1 MRFFIL
7 IINCVFLL
15 LVLSACNSPQLYL
28 KAHSGLNN
36 KRKKVYDEHLLVKN
50 SILINKAKL
59 NSKKN
64 NPIVCDDS
72 VLIYPQNYF
81 LESDLSSNMYYD
93 MYAML
98 RQKPNRTFLLSR
110 PNLYIYNLSDT
121 MKVKYRYDKKFNW
134 ERAEGEWIKGGI
146 KADTITKL
154 RKNSKPRKF
163 RKFLMN
169 RIGEAPV
176 IFDSTKAEQ
185 TVKSMQNYLIQ
196 KGFLDAKVGYKVNYK
211 NYKAFV
217 AYHYSTEKP
226 IIIDTVVFQSEDP
239 SIASIMNELASE
251 SDLRKGETM
260 NKTNFQLEKTRLTSE
275 IRNRGYYNFN
285 WNYINFFADTTNAT
299 KLDIVEYKGF
309 FGKQKSRK
317 MGEQGEKRV
326 QIYVNVNTP
335 SDTVKAHTQYSI
347 KNVYIVLDEP
357 KIELHKYSRKYEMD
371 SSYIALRPPRKNA
384 EISHLYKSNFQQ
396 YGKKI
401 SLNIYANENMDIFNE
416 INNESDRNVILISGA
431 KHPYWFSMK
440 KIKNGSSSLAEG
452 SMELKTVNGLQL
464 NFETDKNKAFI
475 KSSVNYKFKV
485 FNPADSLRYL
495 VELNPYKRRFIRNS
509 HETYSEIDPE
519 DISIQIVLRKSAKS
533 LETDSL
539 KKIKDLAKKKKEN
552 FIIKDNVI
560 SRFVEI
566 KSGSLYTYNAGVE
579 TVKNLSELEIFRFP
593 RVEYIPSKLG
603 TKNELD
609 AYVYMQ
615 KAKKKSLG
623 ADLDVNSMTNSSNA
637 GLALNVNFKNRNI
650 FKGAEIF
657 LFNIE
662 GGVNTNF
669 SAISANSGNVKG
681 LIGWIDLLD
690 INSSLNLV
698 YPKIIGFR
706 NWTLSVEKPKTRASL
721 AYHYLQQSIDFRV
734 SSFDA
739 LFGYD
744 WQRKNGIHK
753 FSFNPF
759 MLNFTLEP
767 LLDPGFEVRLKESNF
782 ALWASL
788 KEQYF
793 LPGINFTYTFTPN
806 LGRNHSLQIR
816 EFMETTGNSA
826 LIYNLI
832 TQKDLELFN
841 TLISQYYKNEF
852 EIRYTYKI
860 AKKHIL
866 ATRLIA
872 GAAVPVYKT
881 ARVPYSRQFFLGGP
895 SSMRGWAMRQLGPG
909 RIRSEDGAQFQLGDI
924 RLEMNLEY
932 RLMFNSWIGT
942 TLFADIGNIWYAK
955 KYNIFS
961 PQIPYSNI
969 EDGVFNADFINELA
983 MDIGTG
989 LRLDFSFF
997 VLRFDFATPIR
1008 NPAGFSRKDQNG
1020 FVYYTD
1026 DKGFPIYWKFDWRNT
1041 NFVLAVGYP
1050 F

>member
-1 MRFFIL
+1 MF
-7 IINCVFLL
+7 
-15 LVLSACNSPQLYL
+15 VLSACNSPKLFL
-28 KAHSGLNN
+28 KSHSDLNN

-64 NPIVCDDS
+64 NPIVCADS

-81 LESDLSSNMYYD
+81 LESDLSSNLYYD

-121 MKVKYRYDKKFNW
+121 MKVKYRYDKKFSW
-134 ERAEGEWIKGGI
+134 ERAAGDWVKGGI
-146 KADTITKL
+146 KADTITKI
-154 RKNSKPRKF
+154 RNKYKPQKF
-163 RKFLMN
+163 RKFLMKK
-169 RIGEAPV
+169 IGEPPV
-176 IFDSTKAEQ
+176 IFDATKAEQ
-185 TVKSMQNYLIQ
+185 TARSMQNYLIQ
-196 KGFLDAKVGYKVNYK
+196 KGFLDAKVGYKVNLK
-211 NYKAFV
+211 NYRAYV
-217 AYHYSTEKP
+217 TYHYSTEKP
-226 IIIDTVVFQSEDP
+226 IIIDSVVFQSEDP
-239 SIASIMNELASE
+239 TIASIMNELAPE
-251 SDLRKGETM
+251 SDLKKGEPM
-260 NKTNFQLEKTRLTSE
+260 DKTDFQLEKTRLTSE
-275 IRNRGYYNFN
+275 IRNRGFYNFN
-285 WNYINFFADTTNAT
+285 WNYINFFADTTNAS
-299 KLDIVEYKGF
+299 KVDVVEYKGL
-309 FGKQKSRK
+309 FGKQKSK
-317 MGEQGEKRV
+317 LMGEQGEKRV
-326 QIYVNVNTP
+326 QIYVSVNSP
-335 SDTVKAHTQYSI
+335 SDTVKSHTQYSI

-371 SSYIALRPPRKNA
+371 SSFITLRPPRKKV

-401 SLNIYANENMDIFNE
+401 SLNIYANGDMDIFSEIKNE
-416 INNESDRNVILISGA
+416 LGRDVLLISGA

-440 KIKNGSSSLAEG
+440 KIKNGSASFAQG
-452 SMELKTVNGLQL
+452 SMEQKTLNSLQL
-464 NFETDKNKAFI
+464 NFETDKNKAFV

-485 FNPADSLRYL
+485 INPVDSVKYL
-495 VELNPYKRRFIRNS
+495 VELSPYKRRFIRNS
-509 HETYSEIDPE
+509 YKTFSEIDPE
-519 DISIQIVLRKSAKS
+519 DIPIQIVLRKSAKS

-539 KKIKDLAKKKKEN
+539 KKIKDLTKKKKEN

-566 KSGSLYTYNAGVE
+566 KSGSLYTYNAGSE

-615 KAKKKSLG
+615 KAKKKSFG
-623 ADLDVNSMTNSSNA
+623 VDLDLNSMTNSSSA

-662 GGVNTNF
+662 GGVNG
-669 SAISANSGNVKG
+669 SRSRARANSGKVEG

-690 INSSLNLV
+690 VNSSVNLV

-706 NWTLSVEKPKTRASL
+706 NWTLSVEKPKTRVSL

-739 LFGYD
+739 QYGYD
-744 WQRKNGIHK
+744 WQRKNGTHK

-767 LLDPGFEVRLKESNF
+767 ILDPGFEVRLKESNF

-788 KEQYF
+788 KEQFF
-793 LPGINFTYTFTPN
+793 LPGINFTYTFTPKLN
-806 LGRNHSLQIR
+806 RKHSLQIR
-816 EFMETTGNSA
+816 EFIETTGNSA
-826 LIYNLI
+826 FIYNLI
-832 TQKDLELFN
+832 TQKDLELFK
-841 TLISQYYKNEF
+841 TTISQYYKSEF
-852 EIRYTYKI
+852 EIRYTYKA

-881 ARVPYSRQFFLGGP
+881 SRVPYSRQFFLGGP

-932 RLMFNSWIGT
+932 RFMFNTWIGS
-942 TLFADIGNIWYAK
+942 TLFADVGNIWYAK
-955 KYNIFS
+955 NYNIFT

-997 VLRFDFATPIR
+997 VIRFDLAVPIR

-1020 FVYYTD
+1020 FVNYTD